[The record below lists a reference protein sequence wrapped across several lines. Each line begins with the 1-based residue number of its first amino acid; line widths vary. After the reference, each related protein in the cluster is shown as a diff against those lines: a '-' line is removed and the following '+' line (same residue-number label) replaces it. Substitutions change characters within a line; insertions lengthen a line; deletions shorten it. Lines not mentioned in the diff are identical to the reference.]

1 MESLSMPRELP
12 QCLQP
17 DRAPG
22 IWNEPLDW
30 RDLATRLETEGVTDT
45 VAREGFGFA
54 STAAMADEWLPRV
67 LQHPAKPRVEESPKK
82 GWREYLKGISFA
94 LPLLVSSATIL
105 LFGFA
110 LWGGD
115 LSIDEATAVGLGT
128 ITSFLLSGGFVQV
141 MARRGLF
148 FSATKQHRRCR
159 ESTWWWVRAGS
170 GAMLIGIVALL
181 ATSAYWGWLP
191 LSLSLLAAAFCLVL
205 GFFWIATGILHY
217 LNGGWVILGVTAG
230 GIAIVGILR
239 KFLGAP
245 LLLAQF
251 AAIAV
256 AGAAAAAEGY
266 RRLRKIQERSNS
278 KVPPVSAR
286 DVLVLW
292 PYFVYGL
299 FYYTLLFADR
309 IVAWTAHTE
318 AASLA
323 VQFRGDYESAINLG
337 LLAFILQVGW
347 VEYSVALFYQ
357 ELTKAEQTRNLGQ
370 IESLRRSMERFYWRR
385 IARFAPVAAVASAI
399 PIALSVRPAAEAPP
413 WVTWWSLAAYPL
425 LIVGLW
431 NCSLL
436 FGLARA
442 PKAAAAAG
450 WATAA
455 DLLGGYL
462 LSRLGTHDHAIVGF
476 ALGALIFASLSGHW
490 ALRALRRVDHAFYAA
505 SQ

>member
-1 MESLSMPRELP
+1 
-12 QCLQP
+12 
-17 DRAPG
+17 
-22 IWNEPLDW
+22 
-30 RDLATRLETEGVTDT
+30 
-45 VAREGFGFA
+45 
-54 STAAMADEWLPRV
+54 
-67 LQHPAKPRVEESPKK
+67 
-82 GWREYLKGISFA
+82 
-94 LPLLVSSATIL
+94 LVSSATIL

-115 LSIDEATAVGLGT
+115 LSIEEATAVGLGT
-128 ITSFLLSGGFVQV
+128 IASFLLTGGFVQV

-170 GAMLIGIVALL
+170 GAMLIGVVALL

-191 LSLSLLAAAFCLVL
+191 LSLNLLAAAFCLVL
-205 GFFWIATGILHY
+205 GFFWIATGVLHY

-230 GIAIVGILR
+230 GIAIVGFLR
-239 KFLGAP
+239 TVLGAP

-251 AAIAV
+251 TAIAV

-266 RRLRKIQERSNS
+266 RRLLKMQERS
-278 KVPPVSAR
+278 KAKTPPISAR
-286 DVLVLW
+286 DALFLW
-292 PYFVYGL
+292 PYFLYGA
-299 FYYTLLFADR
+299 FYYGLLFADR
-309 IVAWTAHTE
+309 MIAWTAHTE

-347 VEYSVALFYQ
+347 VEYSVALFYR
-357 ELTKAEQTRNLGQ
+357 ELTKAEHAWKVTE
-370 IESLRRSMERFYWRR
+370 IDSLRGAMEKFYWRR
-385 IARFAPVAAVASAI
+385 IARFVPVAVAASAV
-399 PIALSVRPAAEAPP
+399 PIVVGVKFAGGAPA

-442 PKAAAAAG
+442 PKAAAAAF

-455 DLLGGYL
+455 DLLAGYL
-462 LSRLGTHDHAIVGF
+462 SSRLGTHDHAIAGF
-476 ALGALIFASLSGHW
+476 AVGALVFACLSGSW
-490 ALRALRRVDHAFYAA
+490 ARSALRRVDHAYYAA